1 MIMMIKIRVLVVV
14 AHLLFSLPPLTLRQE
29 IGEEMM
35 YAFTMLMIS
44 LREEI

>member
-14 AHLLFSLPPLTLRQE
+14 AHLLFYFFPSHFQTG
-29 IGEEMM
+29 GEEMM

-44 LREEI
+44 LRQQEI